1 MDEIIIKI
9 RIPEEFADLK
19 EKIANLVNRE
29 AEEVIKKL
37 EVLKRAKGCLKTE
50 KSWQELEAELYENAY
65 R

>member
-19 EKIANLVNRE
+19 EKIANLMNRE

-50 KSWQELEAELYENAY
+50 KSWQELEAELYEDAY

>member
-50 KSWQELEAELYENAY
+50 KSWQELEAELYEDAY

>member
-19 EKIANLVNRE
+19 EKIANLLNRE
-29 AEEVIKKL
+29 SEEVIKKL
-37 EVLKRAKGCLKTE
+37 EVLKRAKDCLKTE
-50 KSWQELEAELYENAY
+50 KSWQELEAELYEDAY

>member
-19 EKIANLVNRE
+19 EKIANLLNRE
-29 AEEVIKKL
+29 SEEVIKKL

-50 KSWQELEAELYENAY
+50 KSWQELEAELYEDAY